1 MKKSDPLIQVHLELG
16 ELANLLHYS
25 ALDPRDRAALAG
37 AAEVLQN
44 FRTQPVDHVALS
56 GRIRAL
62 DDELTDPGLTA
73 LARYKLAGVR
83 QALLWLHSPA
93 STEAPSCSII
103 RWAPTQFGIG
113 ADEGDVARG
122 ATAHGR

>member
-44 FRTQPVDHVALS
+44 FRTQPVDDVALI
-56 GRIRAL
+56 GRIRSL
-62 DDELTDPGLTA
+62 DDELIDATLDA
-73 LARYKLAGVR
+73 IARCKLAGVR
-83 QALLWLHSPA
+83 QALLWLRSPA

-103 RWAPTQFGIG
+103 RWAPTLFGIG
-113 ADEGDVARG
+113 ADEGDVAHG
-122 ATAHGR
+122 AAAHGR